1 MTFRKLKICLTFCIL
16 FFMLAEAAAQ
26 TCPFK
31 VRFDTIS
38 ATCYNNGKV
47 LYALVDD
54 GGNALST
61 VPGDLTNVRI
71 YYKTGESDSAYFGN
85 HYYTGGWDTLTI
97 DYGSYIIGM
106 EAACPDGVGGFVKLD
121 THTVLTINTTYSK
134 PKAAALYV
142 TAQAIDDY
150 GKHPTLSCVSSGRV
164 QLKIQ
169 DGRFPYTVT
178 VRDHSTHDS
187 LRTLV
192 FDDYMYSG
200 TDATKYDYKYY
211 YTVDSL
217 PVGTWDFYVVD
228 GCDYG
233 LPRTIQT
240 VDEISLPKLSNIEV
254 FASSGNFAD
263 SNIVKIN
270 AVLDQYY
277 GYYNDLLTGYVQYR
291 FLYNGTPNGGW
302 KNFMANPN
310 SKKTTIKDTA
320 VSYNRYCDLWGDNIT
335 FEYKVNG
342 CGLNE
347 TISKTFQF
355 NQPNASDFHKDID
368 YQNDSALVALNTC
381 GTKSYYHTSS
391 HSIAYYR
398 TYHGYDPNYTNENN
412 DHSFYRYH
420 YTHPLVWT
428 YVNTTTGDTIKRDT
442 ISNISNASSL
452 TAKEVETLYG
462 SFRETPLTLNIRR
475 TLTDSKGCTL
485 YTTTNNLT
493 YLYTSSTGEPSWHI
507 DRYGDDH
514 CANIKRSVSVWEESY
529 QNFNTGIT
537 TIKLERSPYNDRFN
551 FTAVFDH
558 ATQSWSITKAQAP
571 INTAEIVGGAGG
583 HSVSIRAPGLPSGPY
598 RFSIESPCDT
608 LVRYKECQFPDI
620 YFTEMTEK
628 PVLAYHQECTDRYIK
643 YTAGQYARIAR
654 NTSPTTGLDLTPDT
668 LNLSTKFVIEKGPVG
683 GFGATPHA
691 MKTDSARIS
700 IPGTYIIR
708 IYPDVN
714 VNEVCN
720 LPSYYDTIVYDGATV
735 EFEYALALICDNT
748 CTSGDVYVKG
758 SNGTEPYTYTLYSEK
773 DKEGAVLGTN
783 STGEFLNMPVTA
795 GSILSCMVEDACGS
809 YYHVNIIPGILAE
822 MQKIWFENGVRETTT
837 CEGTTLRVNAMN
849 MGPFI
854 TYQWSGPNGFNA
866 TTKDTSIFLPRNAD
880 DGWYRVTVLNT
891 GCGMTITDSILL
903 HLNKAPSLSLTGGGT
918 VCPGEEVTVQF
929 SPSSTYNT
937 TTDINFTI
945 AYTNAAGT
953 ETRTYSALS
962 GTSVSDTYISTSEA
976 VIYPVSIND
985 GRCDYKTADDT
996 IHVHT
1001 RKDISNSC
1009 HLFTQHDTACYDG
1022 DVELKAQSDLTPP
1035 YTIRWYG
1042 DYELTDLRQENM
1054 INNATDWSEYDT
1066 NHIISRSLLYVSV
1079 SREGSCPTVYGV
1091 PTHSVNM
1098 SNGATTTMDCGQ
1110 TYIFY
1115 DAGGASG
1122 DYAASSEIL
1131 IHRFTTAGGQRIALH
1146 FKELDL
1152 SLTAALVIYSG
1163 GQALV
1168 DSALCTLTSDSTN
1181 PGMILSKG
1189 DTLTLLFSG
1198 GLSSAAGWNAI
1209 VEPIPGIAIADVWPE
1224 NKVTIYD
1231 TVCQSQTNIYDD
1243 PYHIAPDVTSLV
1255 SLNNAIRKT
1264 GNHKF
1269 TKTLVA
1275 ADQHFCDS
1283 TVTFILTVTPPSHF
1297 DTTFVTTNLHGTTCV
1312 WLDSVFTTHG
1322 QHYYLHTL
1330 SDGCDSLDIIN
1341 FIILQVDTSTNE
1353 FCEGDST
1360 TMGVMVTEPPITWK
1374 DDIIPPLV
1382 NIGDVLCTDETTMNP
1397 DTFVKYYPT
1406 HGKFPMGIVFHVD
1419 STGLHGY
1426 AVALKDAYITC
1437 TYNTNVSL
1445 TNTTD
1450 RLTALLDM
1458 NGYGNT
1464 LKLKETAENY
1474 GSKDFKSNDAPA
1486 YYCYYWN
1493 HETFSTDTLHHGWY
1507 LPALGQLSLVFANRV
1522 EINQSISTLKKIDNA
1537 FIKSNVT
1544 ILSGNEGAWSGNYW
1558 SSTVYT
1564 TGYAGGYR
1572 WGVQSSTY
1580 HHSWHGQCYTG
1591 EVRQH
1596 IQWNNWNGERHVR
1609 SIIQF

>member
-16 FFMLAEAAAQ
+16 FFMLAEATAQ

-71 YYKTGESDSAYFGN
+71 YYKTSESDSAYFGN

-142 TAQAIDDY
+142 TATDVDGF
-150 GKHPTLSCVSSGRV
+150 GKHPTLNCVNSGRI
-164 QLKIQ
+164 QLKIE

-178 VRDHSTHDS
+178 VRNHSTHDT
-187 LRTLV
+187 LRTIIIN
-192 FDDYMYSG
+192 DYMYSG
-200 TDATKYDYKYY
+200 TNEEKYNYKYY
-211 YTVDSL
+211 YSVDSL
-217 PVGTWDFYVVD
+217 PVGTWEFFVVD

-263 SNIVKIN
+263 SNVVKIN

-277 GYYNDLLTGYVQYR
+277 GYYNYLLTGYVQYR

-320 VSYNRYCDLWGDNIT
+320 VSYNRYCDLWDDNIT

-381 GTKSYYHTSS
+381 GTKSYYHTNS

-514 CANIKRSVSVWEESY
+514 CCQIKRSVSVWEGSY

-558 ATQSWSITKAQAP
+558 ATQSWNITKAQAK
-571 INTAEIVGGAGG
+571 INTAEIVGGTGG

-608 LVRYKECQFPDI
+608 LVLYKECQFPDI
-620 YFTEMTEK
+620 YDTKMTEE

-643 YTAGQYARIAR
+643 YTAGQYARIAS

-773 DKEGAVLGTN
+773 DKEGAVLGIN

-849 MGPFI
+849 MGPTI

-929 SPSSTYNT
+929 SPSSIYNT

-945 AYTNAAGT
+945 AFTNAAGT

-996 IHVHT
+996 ILVHT

-1042 DYELTDLRQENM
+1042 DYELTDLRQVDV

-1066 NHIISRSLLYVSV
+1066 NHIISRSMLYVSV

-1098 SNGATTTMDCGQ
+1098 SNGTTTTMDCGQ
-1110 TYIFY
+1110 TYSFY

-1163 GQALV
+1163 GQALE

-1198 GLSSAAGWNAI
+1198 GLSSAAGWSAI
-1209 VEPIPGIAIADVWPE
+1209 VEPMPGIAIADVWPE
-1224 NKVTIYD
+1224 NKVTYSYE
-1231 TVCQSQTNIYDD
+1231 VCQSQTNDWMTTYGN
-1243 PYHIAPDVTSLV
+1243 PYNIAPDVASVTE
-1255 SLNNAIRKT
+1255 LNKT
-1264 GNHKF
+1264 MHTAGTRIF
-1269 TKTLVA
+1269 TKTLKD
-1275 ADQHFCDS
+1275 ADQHGCDS
-1283 TVTFILTVTPPSHF
+1283 TVTFTLNVLPPPHY
-1297 DTTFVTTNLHGTTCV
+1297 DTTVVTTNLHGGSYT
-1312 WLDSVFTTHG
+1312 WHG
-1322 QHYYLHTL
+1322 ITYTKSGRHPYVIPL
-1330 SDGCDSLDIIN
+1330 SDGCDSLDILDL
-1341 FIILQVDTSTNE
+1341 IILQVDTSDNQ
-1353 FCEGDST
+1353 FCQGDST
-1360 TMGVMVTEPPITWK
+1360 IMGVKVTEPKIAK
-1374 DDIIPPLV
+1374 QDDIFPPKK
-1382 NIGDVLCTDETTMNP
+1382 NIGDILCSDGTTMNV
-1397 DTFVKYYPT
+1397 DTFVNTYPEN
-1406 HGKFPMGIVFHVD
+1406 GKWPIGVVFFVD
-1419 STGLHGY
+1419 STGIHGL
-1426 AVALKDAYITC
+1426 AIALTNAGSNKQTGSYTITPYIKSLTH
-1437 TYNTNVSL
+1437 TNNVSE
-1445 TNTTD
+1445 
-1450 RLTALLDM
+1450 ALMDM
-1458 NGYGNT
+1458 NGIGNT
-1464 LKLKETAENY
+1464 QELKRTAELAPGN
-1474 GSKDFKSNDAPA
+1474 DFATNAPGV
-1486 YYCYYWN
+1486 YHCYYYDPN
-1493 HETFSTDTLHHGWY
+1493 TLSTGTDSLGWY
-1507 LPALGQLSLVFANRV
+1507 LPSIGELSLLWAYRV
-1522 EINQSISTLKKIDNA
+1522 EMNRSLKKLKEKSIHSKINTFTSHSA
-1537 FIKSNVT
+1537 FVSST
-1544 ILSGNEGAWSGNYW
+1544 RAAGNY
-1558 SSTVYT
+1558 
-1564 TGYAGGYR
+1564 
-1572 WGVQSSTY
+1572 
-1580 HHSWHGQCYTG
+1580 
-1591 EVRQH
+1591 
-1596 IQWNNWNGERHVR
+1596 NNWVLFSQLYCNYHAYDTSYYGNPPYVIRAALH
-1609 SIIQF
+1609 F

>member
-1 MTFRKLKICLTFCIL
+1 MTFCIL
-16 FFMLAEAAAQ
+16 FFTLAEAAAQ

-200 TDATKYDYKYY
+200 TDATKYNYKYY

-254 FASSGNFAD
+254 FASSGNFTD

-277 GYYNDLLTGYVQYR
+277 GYYNDLLAGYVQYR

-302 KNFMANPN
+302 KTFMANPN
-310 SKKTTIKDTA
+310 SEKTTIKDTA
-320 VSYNRYCDLWGDNIT
+320 LSYNRYCDLWGDDIT

-347 TISKTFQF
+347 TISKIFHY
-355 NQPNASDFHKDID
+355 NQPNPSDFQKYVAYKD
-368 YQNDSALVALNTC
+368 DSALVAVNTC
-381 GTKSYYHTSS
+381 GAKSYRHTSS

-398 TYHGYDPNYTNENN
+398 NKYEYSPNHTSIDNDDNTNA
-412 DHSFYRYH
+412 FYRYH
-420 YTHPLVWT
+420 YTHPLTWLYIDT
-428 YVNTTTGDTIKRDT
+428 NTGDTIKRDEVAS
-442 ISNISNASSL
+442 ISTTSSL
-452 TAKEVETLYG
+452 TESEVVALYG
-462 SFRETPLTLNIRR
+462 SFTSTPLTINVQR
-475 TLTDSKGCTL
+475 TLVDAHGCIL
-485 YTTTNNLT
+485 YTTNDNLI
-493 YLYTSSTGEPSWHI
+493 YQYTSPTGDPYWMI
-507 DRYGDDH
+507 DNYGDDH
-514 CANIKRSVSVWEESY
+514 CANVKRSVSVWEEYY
-529 QNFNTGIT
+529 QPFNTGTT

-558 ATQSWSITKAQAP
+558 ATQSWSITKAQAL

-583 HSVSIRAPGLPSGPY
+583 HSVSIRAFGLPSGPY

-608 LVRYKECQFPDI
+608 LVLYREYQFPNI
-620 YFTEMTEK
+620 YTTEMTEE
-628 PVLAYHQECTDRYIK
+628 PMLTYHQECTDRYIK

-714 VNEVCN
+714 VNEICN

-748 CTSGDVYVKG
+748 CTSGNVYVKG

-773 DKEGAVLGTN
+773 DKEGTVLGTN
-783 STGEFLNMPVTA
+783 SNGEFLNMPVTA

-849 MGPFI
+849 MGPSI
-854 TYQWSGPNGFNA
+854 SYQWSGPNGFNA

-880 DGWYRVTVLNT
+880 EGWYRVTVLNT

-985 GRCDYKTADDT
+985 GRCDYTPADDT

-1009 HLFTQHDTACYDG
+1009 HLFTTHDTACYDG

-1042 DYELTDLRQENM
+1042 DYGLTDLRKVDV
-1054 INNATDWSEYDT
+1054 INNASDWSMYDT
-1066 NHIISRSLLYVSV
+1066 THIISRTMLYVSV
-1079 SREGSCPTVYGV
+1079 SREGSCPTVYGI

-1098 SNGATTTMDCGQ
+1098 SDGATTTMDCGQ
-1110 TYIFY
+1110 TYSFY
-1115 DAGGASG
+1115 DAGGPTG
-1122 DYAASSEIL
+1122 DYAASSEFL
-1131 IHRFTTAGGQRIALH
+1131 IHRFTTSGGQPVALH

-1152 SLTAALVIYSG
+1152 SSTATLYVISG
-1163 GQALV
+1163 GQASEH
-1168 DSALCTLTSDSTN
+1168 DSVLCTLTSGSTN
-1181 PGMILSKG
+1181 PGMILSRG

-1198 GLSSAAGWNAI
+1198 GPTSAAGWSAI

-1231 TVCQSQTNIYDD
+1231 EVCQSQTNTYDD
-1243 PYHIAPDVTSLV
+1243 IYHIAPDVTDMV
-1255 SLNNAIRKT
+1255 SLNNAIKKA
-1264 GNHKF
+1264 GSYKF
-1269 TKTLVA
+1269 TKTLA
-1275 ADQHFCDS
+1275 GADQHHCDS
-1283 TVTFILTVTPPSHF
+1283 TVTFVLTVTPPPHF
-1297 DTTFVTTNLHGTTCV
+1297 DTTFVTTNLHGTTLT
-1312 WLDSVFTTHG
+1312 WLDSTFTTHG
-1322 QHYYLHTL
+1322 QHAYLHTL
-1330 SDGCDSLDIIN
+1330 PDGCDSLDLVN
-1341 FIILQVDTSTNE
+1341 FIILQVDTSSNE

-1360 TMGVMVTEPPITWK
+1360 TMGVMVTEPEMTWK
-1374 DDIIPPLV
+1374 TDLVIPDV
-1382 NIGDVLCTDETTMNP
+1382 SIGDVLCTDGTIMRP
-1397 DTFVKYYPT
+1397 DTFVKYYST
-1406 HGKFPMGIVFHVD
+1406 HGKFPMGVVFFVD
-1419 STGLHGY
+1419 STGQHGF
-1426 AVALKDAYITC
+1426 VIALKQTQGIFSSKEMAASY
-1437 TYNTNVSL
+1437 
-1445 TNTTD
+1445 
-1450 RLTALLDM
+1450 LTATVDAWKTLD
-1458 NGYGNT
+1458 GYSRT
-1464 LKLKETAENY
+1464 LAIKKQCEDKGWNFKTTAY
-1474 GSKDFKSNDAPA
+1474 AA
-1486 YYCYYWN
+1486 AYCYYYN
-1493 HETFSTDTLHHGWY
+1493 HNTLSIGTEHYGWY
-1507 LPALGQLSLVFANRV
+1507 LPSAGELIILYANRGEV
-1522 EINQSISTLKKIDNA
+1522 QGSLKKLA
-1537 FIKSNVT
+1537 P
-1544 ILSGNEGAWSGNYW
+1544 ILPGISLLTSGKTSDDRYW
-1558 SSTVYT
+1558 SSTNFWWTVNYQQMFT
-1564 TGYAGGYR
+1564 MDYR
-1572 WGVQSSTY
+1572 GVNATANLHY
-1580 HHSWHGQCYTG
+1580 VNFFY
-1591 EVRQH
+1591 VLP
-1596 IQWNNWNGERHVR
+1596 INV
-1609 SIIQF
+1609 F

>member
-1 MTFRKLKICLTFCIL
+1 MTFKKLKICLTFCIL

-71 YYKTGESDSAYFGN
+71 YYKTSESDSAYFGN

-142 TAQAIDDY
+142 TATDVDGF
-150 GKHPTLSCVSSGRV
+150 GKHPTLNCVNSGRI
-164 QLKIQ
+164 QLKIE

-178 VRDHSTHDS
+178 VRNHSTHDT
-187 LRTLV
+187 LRTIIIN
-192 FDDYMYSG
+192 DYMYSG
-200 TDATKYDYKYY
+200 TNEEKYNYKYY
-211 YTVDSL
+211 YSVDSL
-217 PVGTWDFYVVD
+217 PVGTWEFFVVD

-302 KNFMANPN
+302 KTFMANPD

-320 VSYNRYCDLWGDNIT
+320 LSYNRYCDLWGDDIT

-398 TYHGYDPNYTNENN
+398 SNHGYNPSYANENN

-428 YVNTTTGDTIKRDT
+428 YVNTATGDTIKRDT
-442 ISNISNASSL
+442 ISNIAKTSSL

-485 YTTTNNLT
+485 YTTTNDLT
-493 YLYTSSTGEPSWHI
+493 YEYTSSTGDPSWHI

-514 CANIKRSVSVWEESY
+514 CCQTKRSVSVWEENYQSY
-529 QNFNTGIT
+529 NTGL
-537 TIKLERSPYNDRFN
+537 TIISLQQSPYDNRYN
-551 FTAVFDH
+551 FTAVFNH
-558 ATQSWSITKAQAP
+558 ATQTWSISKNN
-571 INTAEIVGGAGG
+571 IMNTAEVAGGSGG
-583 HSVSIRAPGLPSGPY
+583 HSLAIQDYGLPSGPY

-608 LVRYKECQFPDI
+608 LVLYREYAFPDI
-620 YFTEMTEK
+620 YSTEMVEA
-628 PVLAYHQECTDRYIK
+628 PVLKYHQECTDRYIK
-643 YTAGQYARIAR
+643 YTAGQYARVAR
-654 NTSPTTGLDLTPDT
+654 NTSPSTGLDLPPVYK
-668 LNLSTKFVIEKGPVG
+668 NLSTKFVIEKGPTG
-683 GFGATPHA
+683 GYGSSAHS

-700 IPGTYIIR
+700 IPGKYIIR

-714 VNEVCN
+714 ISEVCN
-720 LPSYYDTIVYDGATV
+720 LPSYYDTIEYEGATV
-735 EFEYALALICDNT
+735 EFEYALALLCDNT
-748 CTSGDVYVKG
+748 CTSGNVFVKG

-773 DKEGAVLGTN
+773 DKEGDVIGHN
-783 STGEFLNMPVTA
+783 DTGIFNNKNFTHA
-795 GSILSCMVEDACGS
+795 SILSCKVEDACGS
-809 YYHVNIIPGILAE
+809 YYHVNIIPSILAE
-822 MQKIWFENGVRETTT
+822 MQKIWFENGLREATT
-837 CEGTTLRVNAMN
+837 CEGTTLRVNALN
-849 MGPFI
+849 MGPTI
-854 TYQWSGPNGFNA
+854 YYQWEGPNGFNA
-866 TTKDTSIFLPRNAD
+866 VTTDTSIFLPRNAD
-880 DGWYRVTVLNT
+880 EGWYKVTVMNT
-891 GCGMTITDSILL
+891 GCGMEITDSILL
-903 HLNKAPSLSLTGGGT
+903 HMHKAPEISLSGGGT

-929 SPSSTYNT
+929 TPTSTYNT

-945 AYTNAAGT
+945 AFTNAAGT
-953 ETRTYSALS
+953 ETRTYSAIS
-962 GTSVSDTYISTSEA
+962 GSSVSDTYTSNTETK
-976 VIYPVSIND
+976 IYPISIDD
-985 GRCDYKTADDT
+985 GHCDYKPADDT
-996 IHVHT
+996 IYIHT

-1009 HLFTQHDTACYDG
+1009 HLFTQHDTACYNG
-1022 DVELKAQSDLTPP
+1022 NVVLKAQSDLTPP
-1035 YTIRWYG
+1035 YTIRWYE
-1042 DYELTDLRQENM
+1042 DYELTKLRQENV

-1098 SNGATTTMDCGQ
+1098 SNGTTTTMDCGQ
-1110 TYIFY
+1110 TYSFY
-1115 DAGGASG
+1115 DAGGATG
-1122 DYAASSEIL
+1122 DYAASSDIL
-1131 IHRFTTAGGQRIALH
+1131 IHRFTTAGGQRVALH
-1146 FKELDL
+1146 FEELNLSTSATLIVISGKE
-1152 SLTAALVIYSG
+1152 ALE
-1163 GQALV
+1163 
-1168 DSALCTLTSDSTN
+1168 DSVLCKLTSSSAN
-1181 PGMILSKG
+1181 PGMILANG

-1198 GLSSAAGWNAI
+1198 GLSPAAGWSAI
-1209 VEPIPGIAIADVWPE
+1209 VEPIPGIAIADVRPE

-1231 TVCQSQTNIYDD
+1231 EVCQSQTNTYDD
-1243 PYHIAPDVTSLV
+1243 IYHIAPDVTDMA
-1255 SLNNAIRKT
+1255 SLNNAIKKA
-1264 GNHKF
+1264 GSYKF

-1283 TVTFILTVTPPSHF
+1283 TVTFILTVTSPPHF
-1297 DTTFVTTNLHGTTCV
+1297 DTTFVTTNLHGTTLT
-1312 WLDSVFTTHG
+1312 WLDSTFTTHG
-1322 QHYYLHTL
+1322 QHAYLHTL
-1330 SDGCDSLDIIN
+1330 PDGCDSLDIVN

-1360 TMGVMVTEPPITWK
+1360 TMGVMVTEPPMEWRT
-1374 DDIIPPLV
+1374 DIVPPPI
-1382 NIGDVLCTDETTMNP
+1382 NIGDVFCTDSTIMNVDDFLNQSEKKAKGVVFYVDKTGMHGLFVSLNDACGNVSYAPTTTRNRL
-1397 DTFVKYYPT
+1397 K
-1406 HGKFPMGIVFHVD
+1406 
-1419 STGLHGY
+1419 STN
-1426 AVALKDAYITC
+1426 ATNINDALKDM
-1437 TYNTNVSL
+1437 NGR
-1445 TNTTD
+1445 TNTDSLKASAERISGYTFK
-1450 RLTALLDM
+1450 TA
-1458 NGYGNT
+1458 
-1464 LKLKETAENY
+1464 
-1474 GSKDFKSNDAPA
+1474 APA
-1486 YYCYYWN
+1486 AYYAYYYN
-1493 HETFSTDTLHHGWY
+1493 HNTFSTGTEHFGWF
-1507 LPALGQLSLVFANRV
+1507 LPGLGELSLLFANRLEV
-1522 EINQSISTLKKIDNA
+1522 NATLVKLSKKNSSIKTLRNGG
-1537 FIKSNVT
+1537 SSWT
-1544 ILSGNEGAWSGNYW
+1544 INYW
-1558 SSTVYT
+1558 SSTRYAMAGAAWGIYGTHQV
-1564 TGYAGGYR
+1564 GYHYAD
-1572 WGVQSSTY
+1572 WGA
-1580 HHSWHGQCYTG
+1580 C
-1591 EVRQH
+1591 VRA
-1596 IQWNNWNGERHVR
+1596 IA
-1609 SIIQF
+1609 SF